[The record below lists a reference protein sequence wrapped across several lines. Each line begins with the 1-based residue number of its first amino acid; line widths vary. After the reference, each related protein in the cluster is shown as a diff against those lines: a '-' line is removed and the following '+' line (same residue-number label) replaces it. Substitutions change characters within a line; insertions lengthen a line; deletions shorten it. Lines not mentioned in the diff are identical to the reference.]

1 MESSS
6 RMKHLEFKEKYKE
19 LLLSGKK
26 KATVR
31 SWTNLKAG
39 DKALV
44 HCGGKIIGIAK
55 ILSVEKKKIDEFTEE
70 DAKIEGFNSLEDF
83 LREVRNYYGKDELY
97 FIKFEF
103 EPFEREIEPHEYHY
117 EGYDIDR
124 IVDEALEKLEL
135 SEKERE
141 ILLLYKKYGSIR
153 KVAKKL
159 GGWRKRGEIRKVI
172 RKAFKMLKN
181 QKV

>member
-1 MESSS
+1 MESTS
-6 RMKHLEFKEKYKE
+6 RTKHLEFKEKYKD
-19 LLLSGKK
+19 LLISGKK

-31 SWTNLKAG
+31 SWTNLKPG

-44 HCGGKIIGIAK
+44 HCGGKIIGVAK
-55 ILSVEKKKIDEFTEE
+55 ILSVERKRVEDFTEE
-70 DAKIEGFNSLEDF
+70 DAKMEGFDSLEDF
-83 LREVRNYYGKDELY
+83 LREIKNYYGDRDLF

-103 EPFEREIEPHEYHY
+103 EPFEREIEPHEYYY
-117 EGYDIDR
+117 EGHDIDE

-135 SEKERE
+135 NERERE